1 MLLDD
6 LLEGVPHLVR
16 RLLDELL
23 AHLDRRRELLLLEAA
38 VDEGLEEL
46 ERHPLREAALVEL
59 QLGSDDDD
67 GAARVVDALAEEV
80 LPEAARLALEGV
92 GERLERTVVRPLQ
105 DAAAAAVVEEGVD
118 RLLEH
123 PLLVPDD
130 DLRGAELE
138 ELLEAVVAVDD
149 PPVEVVQVGRGEPAA
164 VERHEGAQLG
174 RDDRDDVQDHPLGP
188 VARAAERVDDLEPLG
203 GLEPLERRGLG
214 LHDEAEL
221 VGEVVDVDPLEEL
234 LDRLGAHL
242 GDERVRAV
250 LRLELAV
257 ALLGD
262 EDLLEDVLLVGER
275 ARVDD
280 DVGLE
285 VEDPLEVAERQV
297 EEVADPAREALE
309 EPDVRDGRGELDVA
323 HPLPADLGLRH
334 LDAAL
339 VADDAPVL
347 HPLVLAAEAFP
358 VGDRSEDLRA
368 EEAVAL
374 RLEGPV
380 VDRLRLGDLAEGP
393 GPDLLGAREGD
404 LDRVEVARAR
414 APERGYRG
422 SEGGNA
428 EGIHAHVSLL
438 RPSGARCRGRATAA
452 RERGR

>member
-6 LLEGVPHLVR
+6 LFEGVPNLVR
-16 RLLDELL
+16 CRLDELL
-23 AHLDRRRELLLLEAA
+23 RHLDRRRELFLLQAP

-46 ERHPLREAALVEL
+46 ERHLLREAALVQL

-67 GAARVVDALAEEV
+67 RAARVVHALAEEV

-92 GERLERTVVRPLQ
+92 GERLERAVIRPLQ
-105 DAAAAAVVEEGVD
+105 DAAAPAVVEEGVD
-118 RLLEH
+118 RFLEH

-149 PPVEVVQVGRGEPAA
+149 PPVEVVQVRRGEPAA
-164 VERHEGAQLG
+164 VERHEGPQLR

-188 VARAAERVDDLEPLG
+188 VARAAESVDDLQPLG
-203 GLEPLERRGLG
+203 SLEPLQCRSLR

-242 GDERVRAV
+242 RDERVDAV

-257 ALLGD
+257 ALFRDQG
-262 EDLLEDVLLVGER
+262 LLDDVFFVSER
-275 ARVDD
+275 PRVDD
-280 DVGLE
+280 DVRLE
-285 VEDPLEVAERQV
+285 VEDPLEVAQGQV

-309 EPDVRDGRGELDVA
+309 EPDVRDRSGQLDVP
-323 HPLPADLGLRH
+323 HPLAANLGLRH

-358 VGDRSEDLRA
+358 VGDRPEDLRA
-368 EEAVAL
+368 EEAVPL
-374 RLEGPV
+374 RLESPV
-380 VDRLRLGDLAEGP
+380 VDRLRLRDLAEGP
-393 GPDLLGAREGD
+393 GADLLGAGEGD
-404 LDRVEVARAR
+404 LDRVEVAWTR
-414 APERGYRG
+414 APESGRRG
-422 SEGGNA
+422 
-428 EGIHAHVSLL
+428 
-438 RPSGARCRGRATAA
+438 
-452 RERGR
+452 